1 MCIGISFSQYFFPTI
16 RKTEWWFLAELKKA
30 KEDFGGKMYSVLTF
44 PYTLGDGVGD
54 MMNDWFPLKSVHEE
68 GAGRSLEIQ
77 TPRNIRTLAKRAAA
91 DG

>member
-30 KEDFGGKMYSVLTF
+30 KEDFGRKMYSVLTF

-68 GAGRSLEIQ
+68 GAGRSLETQ